1 MTLGLLDA
9 GARVAAVELDAPAI
23 EETRDAVED
32 RGAAERFIGIG
43 ADVTHGFIAMRWD
56 DSLPPAE
63 AAKKAG
69 APAAWQ
75 QLGRQ
80 AIMPERMR

>member
-1 MTLGLLDA
+1 VLFKRPLF
-9 GARVAAVELDAPAI
+9 RWKPK
-23 EETRDAVED
+23 
-32 RGAAERFIGIG
+32 
-43 ADVTHGFIAMRWD
+43 HGQRFIAMGWD
-56 DSLPPAE
+56 DSLPPVE

-75 QLGRQ
+75 QLGRR

>member
-1 MTLGLLDA
+1 MQEPDRAKLIA
-9 GARVAAVELDAPAI
+9 PEVMVAPLVWLCSNASDGV
-23 EETRDAVED
+23 T
-32 RGAAERFIGIG
+32 GQRFIG
-43 ADVTHGFIAMRWD
+43 MRWD
-56 DSLPPAE
+56 KNLPPAE

-80 AIMPERMR
+80 AIMPGGMS

>member
-1 MTLGLLDA
+1 M
-9 GARVAAVELDAPAI
+9 VAPLIWLCSNASDGVNGQ
-23 EETRDAVED
+23 R
-32 RGAAERFIGIG
+32 
-43 ADVTHGFIAMRWD
+43 FIAMRWD
-56 DSLPPAE
+56 KTLPLDE

-80 AIMPERMR
+80 AIVPGSTR